1 MGEARSYSVDEG
13 RFRSIPIKVES
24 AAQPRVFSPQS
35 SRSISIDQQ
44 AHKHDG
50 MPPSKT
56 FGVRQTEPYRE
67 LPVQLERRQQTS
79 DNLRQLPINIES
91 AGTKF
96 SPKQLLIEKQFRD
109 HPERQIPVER
119 DGIDKHVHP
128 ISHDVRKPDAPR
140 EIPIKRELKQE
151 PFDGPNPFRREMLA
165 SDMNK
170 PPPSYH
176 TDVTDSYDENIMK
189 AEDRHRSELKRKE
202 MELKR
207 DIDNVILEA
216 INQVPVYKQ
225 TRSATETKPRT
236 IYPRQMSVEDEVI
249 MPSMVESPRQQRVD
263 QALQQQNF
271 DKEQKNLIQKRW
283 EEEKRLLDEKHRQME
298 ERERM
303 RQTTAG
309 SYATLPIKKQSSVEV
324 ASVEQEPGSYS
335 TLPSY
340 RLRAAKAPGSPT
352 VARSYDHD
360 VDRNYFSDAET
371 TRRTP
376 TWRPV
381 ASPLA
386 KRSGY
391 RPSPGSTTVGA
402 KMWTPSASPGLE
414 RKPWSSYQAPP
425 SQRAPAN
432 DGFIP
437 TTDFVPGKGRR
448 EMHVE
453 DRLPPA

>member
-1 MGEARSYSVDEG
+1 
-13 RFRSIPIKVES
+13 
-24 AAQPRVFSPQS
+24 
-35 SRSISIDQQ
+35 
-44 AHKHDG
+44 

-56 FGVRQTEPYRE
+56 FGVRE
-67 LPVQLERRQQTS
+67 LPVRLEGKPHTS

-96 SPKQLLIEKQFRD
+96 SPKQLLIEKQYSGQ
-109 HPERQIPVER
+109 PQRQIPIER
-119 DGIDKHVHP
+119 DGIDKSVHS
-128 ISHDVRKPDAPR
+128 ISHEVRKPDGPR
-140 EIPIKRELKQE
+140 EIPIRKELKREPVE
-151 PFDGPNPFRREMLA
+151 GPNPFRREMLA

-176 TDVTDSYDENIMK
+176 SDITDTYDENIMK
-189 AEDRHRSELKRKE
+189 AEDRHRAEFKRKE

-216 INQVPVYKQ
+216 INQVPVYSKQ
-225 TRSATETKPRT
+225 TRPETKPRT
-236 IYPRQMSVEDEVI
+236 IYPRQISVESDII
-249 MPSMVESPRQQRVD
+249 MPSKVESPRQQRVD

-271 DKEQKNLIQKRW
+271 DRQQKNLIQKRW

-303 RQTTAG
+303 KQTTAG

-340 RLRAAKAPGSPT
+340 RLRAARAPGSPT

-360 VDRNYFSDAET
+360 ADRHYFSDAET

-386 KRSGY
+386 KRAGY
-391 RPSPGSTTVGA
+391 RPSPGGPTVGA
-402 KMWTPSASPGLE
+402 KMWTPSASPGME
-414 RKPWSSYQAPP
+414 RKPWSSYQPP
-425 SQRAPAN
+425 PVQGVPEK
-432 DGFIP
+432 DGFMP

-448 EMHVE
+448 DMHVE
-453 DRLPPA
+453 DRSPPS